1 MVQIIKKTT
10 PKSLVEY
17 KNAGNIS
24 YNDFPNKDDIRI
36 SLVQEQN
43 ELCAYCM
50 GKIAADST
58 KMKIEHFKCQTAYP
72 SLQLEYSNM
81 LGCCKGNEGFP
92 KKMQTCDTYKGD
104 NILSLNPSN
113 PSDFSKMQI
122 IYSDDG
128 TIKSL
133 NSQFDK
139 ELNEVLHLNT
149 NQLKNNRKNMIESAQ
164 IVLSLKK
171 GTRTKAEIQKL
182 IDKYKKQHKPF
193 YGAAVYYLEKKL
205 KSAQ

>member
-1 MVQIIKKTT
+1 MVQIIKKTA

-17 KNAGNIS
+17 KIAGNTS
-24 YNDFPNKDDIRI
+24 YNDFSNKDDIRI

-58 KMKIEHFKCQTAYP
+58 KMKIEHFKCQTTYP

-128 TIKSL
+128 TTKSL

-139 ELNEVLHLNT
+139 ELNDVLNLNT
-149 NQLKNNRKNMIESAQ
+149 NVLKANRKTMIESAKMA
-164 IVLSLKK
+164 LSSKK
-171 GTRTKAEIQKL
+171 GTRSKVEIQKL
-182 IDKYKKQHKPF
+182 IQKFEAAHKPY
-193 YGAAVYYLEKKL
+193 YGAAIYYLEKKL
-205 KSAQ
+205 KGAK

>member
-1 MVQIIKKTT
+1 MVQIIKKSA

-17 KNAGNIS
+17 KNAGNTS
-24 YNDFPNKDDIRI
+24 YDAFPNKRDIRI

-50 GKIAADST
+50 GKITADY
-58 KMKIEHFKCQTAYP
+58 KNMKIEHFKCQTANP
-72 SLQLEYSNM
+72 ELQLEYTNM

-92 KKMQTCDTYKGD
+92 KKMQTCDTHKGD
-104 NILSLNPSN
+104 FYLSLNPSN
-113 PSDFSKMQI
+113 PADFNKMQI

-139 ELNEVLHLNT
+139 ELNKVLNLNT
-149 NQLKNNRKNMIESAQ
+149 NQLKNNRKDMIESAQ
-164 IVLSLKK
+164 LALSIKK

-182 IDKYKKQHKPF
+182 IDNYKRQHKPF